1 MAGFPAVW
9 VQLRKQGWTSKRST
23 GLTNDHTYMRPGKA
37 KNGERG
43 VAYFI
48 GAEEVQKYLDKQV
61 LGEWDLRCTIAVGML
76 TLFQNT

>member
-1 MAGFPAVW
+1 
-9 VQLRKQGWTSKRST
+9 
-23 GLTNDHTYMRPGKA
+23 MRPGKA

-43 VAYFI
+43 VDYFI

-61 LGEWDLRCTIAVGML
+61 LGEWDLRCTIAVVML